1 MSVRALARRAG
12 LEGFVTWFAQPAGV
26 FGTAL
31 DAAGVLAAVPVDLG
45 LDFSLQPRKLR
56 AVDGCCRIACVLHSG
71 IAQKVTLE
79 LGTFRGARWVCGT
92 QTGATRPPDQSLV
105 PESARWPLNLSAGA
119 NVLDIEFEVAAA
131 SAFACVRLA
140 DLQAPVVAGIP
151 EPSPEDADPGA
162 TPEYRVLN
170 RPGAREFARGQDAAR
185 WAEGLRAYWEGLLQL
200 EACRP
205 PHVTVLET
213 HEADGLQRYELSVGM
228 PGGVAAEATLL
239 VPQGLTRSA
248 PGMLALHGHG
258 PGRGRVTGALP
269 SDGHR
274 DYGVLLARRGYVV
287 LAPDIRNFGTR
298 RDPLVQAERYKRDPC
313 DVQFLRGLSAGRWPA
328 QTEAL
333 EWRAWLDLLAGRPEV
348 DGARLGVLGLSLG
361 GRTSGLCAALDR
373 RIQAAVVSGA
383 LNLLRERVLFG
394 QGCVKYLLPGLLAEA
409 DLPDLYAL
417 AAPRALFLELGADDG
432 TSPEVFALEAWRR
445 VEAVYEAAGAR
456 ERLGLHIF
464 DGGHFFEGSRSLP
477 WLDAQLH
484 P

>member
-1 MSVRALARRAG
+1 MFVRALARRAG
-12 LEGFVTWFAQPAGV
+12 LEGFVTWFAQPAGT

-31 DAAGVLAAVPVDLG
+31 DADGILAAAPVDLG
-45 LDFSLQPRKLR
+45 LDFSLQPRKLH
-56 AVDGCCRIACVLHSG
+56 AVDGRCRIACVLHSSAVQ
-71 IAQKVTLE
+71 IVTLE
-79 LGTFRGARWVCGT
+79 LGTFRGVRWACGT
-92 QTGATRPPDQSLV
+92 QTGATRPPDWALV
-105 PESARWPLNLSAGA
+105 PESARWPLQLAAGA
-119 NVLDIEFEVAAA
+119 NVLDLEFEAAA

-140 DLQAPVVAGIP
+140 DLQAPVVVAVP
-151 EPSPEDADPGA
+151 EASSADADSGA
-162 TPEYRVLN
+162 TPEYRALN
-170 RPGAREFARGQDAAR
+170 RPGAREFTRGQDAAR
-185 WAEGLRAYWEGLLQL
+185 WAEGLRAYWEELLQL
-200 EACRP
+200 EAGRP
-205 PHVTVLET
+205 LHVTVL
-213 HEADGLQRYELSVGM
+213 HACEADGLQRYELSVGL
-228 PGGVAAEATLL
+228 PGDVAAEATLL
-239 VPQGLTRSA
+239 VPLGLTRSV
-248 PGMLALHGHG
+248 PGVLALHGHG

-298 RDPLVQAERYKRDPC
+298 RDPLAQSERYKRDPC

-333 EWRAWLDLLAGRPEV
+333 EWRTWLDVLAARPEV
-348 DGARLGVLGLSLG
+348 DGSRLGVLGLSLG

-373 RIQAAVVSGA
+373 RVQAVVVSGA

-445 VEAVYEAAGAR
+445 IEAVYEAAGAR
-456 ERLGLHIF
+456 ERLRLHIF

-477 WLDAQLH
+477 WLDAQLK